1 LGLKNKRLTKKYFK
15 TRNGGINVIKGNE
28 MENILGKKIQ
38 MLLVSIFRGIILDE
52 GRNERRNIFREK
64 NVIYQEFRND
74 RPELGAIAP

>member
-1 LGLKNKRLTKKYFK
+1 MF
-15 TRNGGINVIKGNE
+15 
-28 MENILGKKIQ
+28 Q
-38 MLLVSIFRGIILDE
+38 MFLSELFRGIILDE